1 MHHWSQNA
9 LTVKIFNVNALV
21 FIPLVVAICFPKF
34 ILGFVIF
41 GLTLTYFLIVENW
54 LGMKSKY
61 LPHFLRFNLL
71 GRTRAPKTNNFDI

>member
-21 FIPLVVAICFPKF
+21 FIPLVVAVCFPKF
-34 ILGFVIF
+34 ILGFVVF

-54 LGMKSKY
+54 LGMKSQY
-61 LPHFLRFNLL
+61 LPHYLRFNLL
-71 GRTRAPKTNNFDI
+71 GRNRAPKTNNFDI